1 MKRSRV
7 VFGWAVV
14 WLLVI
19 AAATAADAQTRV
31 PEQRLFVSIDGG
43 GQSGSQQLQDL
54 GEAGML
60 FGEPILLDTSY
71 NIDRSG
77 GMFRGNAM
85 LRLRGS
91 LGVGAGF
98 TRTTSTG
105 EADVT
110 VQAPHPI
117 FVNRPRI
124 VTQALSALGHRES
137 MVHFQAAWVV
147 QLDERAHLQL
157 FGGPTLIRLEQAV
170 VTDAAIVEVGFP
182 FSDVNLSR
190 VTVVEMKERGVGF
203 NAGADFSYMLA
214 PFWGVGA
221 FVQYAGGSIDVPLA
235 GGATSVTVG
244 GLQFGGGIRFR
255 Y

>member
-1 MKRSRV
+1 
-7 VFGWAVV
+7 
-14 WLLVI
+14 
-19 AAATAADAQTRV
+19 
-31 PEQRLFVSIDGG
+31 
-43 GQSGSQQLQDL
+43 
-54 GEAGML
+54 
-60 FGEPILLDTSY
+60 
-71 NIDRSG
+71 
-77 GMFRGNAM
+77 M